1 MDTTE
6 QNPAISE
13 LGNSA
18 GCKSCGA
25 ILKFA
30 PGTNSLQCEYCGHEN
45 EITVSK
51 EAEPIVELDFH
62 AHLSIET
69 NANKETQQLS
79 TVKCT
84 GCGAESTLK
93 PNVTA
98 DECAFCGTALVLKNA
113 HITTLI
119 KPRSVLPFK
128 VDKKQANE
136 SFSKWLKTLWFAP
149 GDLRKYATNDKL
161 NGMYVPYWTYD
172 TKAHTD
178 YSGERGIDRHETEY
192 YTVTENGQH
201 VQKSRVRTVTDWY
214 HASGNVYNDFDDILI
229 NASNSLPREYVDAL
243 EPWDVEALVPFNEN
257 YLAGFRSESYQ
268 IGLKDGFELAKDKA
282 QSTIDHSIRQNIGG
296 DHQRIHSKNT
306 DYNNITFKHTL
317 FPLWISSY
325 RYRNKS
331 FRFLINARTGETKG
345 DRPYSSGKIAG
356 AIISGILALSS
367 FALGIYAGIIFL
379 IIFFILLF
387 KVFK

>member
-1 MDTTE
+1 ME
-6 QNPAISE
+6 NPNPTISE

-18 GCKSCGA
+18 GCTSCGA

-30 PGTNSLQCEYCGHEN
+30 PGTNTLQCEYCGHEN

-51 EAEPIVELDFH
+51 EAEPIQELDFH
-62 AHLSIET
+62 SHLSIESGS
-69 NANKETQQLS
+69 KQDTQQLS

-119 KPRSVLPFK
+119 KPKSVLPFK

-136 SFSKWLKTLWFAP
+136 SFTKWLGTLWFAP
-149 GDLRKYATNDKL
+149 GDLRKYATTDKL
-161 NGMYVPYWTYD
+161 NGMYIPYWTYD
-172 TKAHTD
+172 TDTHTD

-192 YTVTENGQH
+192 YTVEENGRT
-201 VQKSRVRTVTDWY
+201 VQKSRRVTVTDWY
-214 HASGNVYNDFDDILI
+214 HASGDVRNNFDDVLV

-243 EPWDVEALVPFNEN
+243 EPWDMEGLVPFNEN

-268 IGLKDGFELAKDKA
+268 IGLKDGFDFAKVKMEPVINE
-282 QSTIDHSIRQNIGG
+282 TIRRDIGG
-296 DHQRIHSKNT
+296 DHQRIHSKSV

-317 FPLWISSY
+317 LPLWISSY

-345 DRPYSSGKIAG
+345 DRPYSKGKIAG
-356 AIISGILALSS
+356 AILTGILALSC
-367 FALGIYAGIIFL
+367 FGLDIYMGIVAVIIFL
-379 IIFFILLF
+379 ILLF

>member
-1 MDTTE
+1 MEENAT
-6 QNPAISE
+6 ISE

-30 PGTNSLQCEYCGHEN
+30 PGTNTLQCEYCGHEN

-62 AHLSIET
+62 ANISNE
-69 NANKETQQLS
+69 ASSNKETQQLS

-84 GCGAESTLK
+84 GCGAEATLK

-113 HITTLI
+113 SITTLI
-119 KPRSVLPFK
+119 KPKSVLPFK
-128 VDKKQANE
+128 VDKKQAGE
-136 SFSKWLKTLWFAP
+136 SFMKWLGTLWFAP
-149 GDLRKYATNDKL
+149 GDLRKYATTDKL
-161 NGMYVPYWTYD
+161 NGMYIPYWTYD
-172 TKAHTD
+172 TKTDTD
-178 YSGERGIDRHETEY
+178 YSGERGVDRYETEY
-192 YTVTENGQH
+192 YTVTENGQT
-201 VQKSRVRTVTDWY
+201 VQKSRTVTVTDWY
-214 HASGNVYNDFDDILI
+214 SASGDVQDEFDDVLV
-229 NASNSLPREYVDAL
+229 NASNSLPREYVEAL
-243 EPWDVEALVPFNEN
+243 EPWDLESLAPFNEN

-268 IGLKDGFELAKDKA
+268 IGLKDGFEMAKDKM
-282 QSTIDHSIRQNIGG
+282 QSTIDNSIRADIGG

-306 DYNNITFKHTL
+306 AYNNITFKHTL
-317 FPLWISSY
+317 LPLWISSY
-325 RYRNKS
+325 KYRDKS

-345 DRPYSSGKIAG
+345 DRPYSKGKIAG
-356 AIISGILALSS
+356 AILTGILALST
-367 FALGIYAGIIFL
+367 FALDIYAGIGAVAVYL
-379 IIFFILLF
+379 VLLF

>member
-1 MDTTE
+1 ME
-6 QNPAISE
+6 QNPSPTISE

-30 PGTNSLQCEYCGHEN
+30 PGTNKLQCEYCGHEN
-45 EITVSK
+45 EIAVSSD
-51 EAEPIVELDFH
+51 AEPIVELNFH
-62 AHLSIET
+62 QYLNTESST
-69 NANKETQQLS
+69 SKETQQLS

-113 HITTLI
+113 SITTNI

-136 SFSKWLKTLWFAP
+136 SFTKWLGSLWFAP
-149 GDLRKYATNDKL
+149 GDLRKYAIADKL
-161 NGMYVPYWTYD
+161 NGMYIPYWTYD
-172 TKAHTD
+172 TNTD
-178 YSGERGIDRHETEY
+178 TNYSGERGIDRQETEY
-192 YTVTENGQH
+192 YTTEENGRT
-201 VQKSRVRTVTDWY
+201 VERTRTRTVTDWY
-214 HASGNVYNDFDDILI
+214 HVSGDVQNNFDDVLV
-229 NASNSLPREYVDAL
+229 NASNSLPRDFVDAL
-243 EPWDVEALVPFNEN
+243 EPWDVQALVPFNEN

-268 IGLKDGFELAKDKA
+268 IGLKDGFEMAKNKMQA
-282 QSTIDHSIRQNIGG
+282 TIDQSIRSDIGG
-296 DHQRIHSKNT
+296 DQQRIHSKDTN
-306 DYNNITFKHTL
+306 YNNITFKHTL

-345 DRPYSSGKIAG
+345 DRPYSKGKITS
-356 AIISGILALSS
+356 AILTGIIALSC
-367 FALGIYAGIIFL
+367 FGLGIYAGLIAVAIFL
-379 IIFFILLF
+379 VLLF